1 MIRIHRSGDRSD
13 CVVVENY
20 LVTFLGGN
28 LMHLPSRATHFAL
41 VVVAVASLALAATG
55 VQAADGA
62 AELDR
67 RMDYWRTR
75 LPFCNWPGIARYPS
89 KYDESV
95 LFDDPDPL
103 KGQCNDGD
111 GVIFNGVLCVS
122 GDDRGCDAV
131 QRSQGPN
138 GQFWRSPR
146 KVGGALLGG
155 ETGFS
160 PDHVLGVWAYVAQ
173 KRNGAAFRN
182 WIDWID
188 GQPRP
193 RVCEDDKCTFVPS
206 DCPMLDVLALLVLES
221 NKVCDPQHKVMVA
234 ANKLVGDLQRNFD
247 DAIARLYKIP
257 GSDILRP
264 VVEPLKL
271 SFNSSLE
278 IARKA
283 NEKAEELRIQ
293 AATYARAL
301 SGAPSLIVAINALVN
316 EPGPPQWDAAVEIL
330 LLKKF
335 IGRNMPGFN
344 DAASILA
351 LKQPQNPFFEYVAHG
366 PTDRMLN
373 QILSKCPA
381 QENDPPHARF
391 QWSWERVDDE
401 QPPPWKQTMYWD
413 CLAVANLY
421 KNGPADAGEL
431 SAPDL
436 SGAIKQAA
444 DALASA
450 VATVKSIIESIEG
463 LIKDCEKLQA
473 KCAVS
478 LLTAPL
484 KLVEQEAKRAL
495 DQLSKG
501 QIPAPI
507 APPIIAL
514 PASVPTPPLKKEAD
528 KVNNEIKKRTGVRVP
543 SGAVTGI
550 PGSPF

>member
-1 MIRIHRSGDRSD
+1 
-13 CVVVENY
+13 
-20 LVTFLGGN
+20 
-28 LMHLPSRATHFAL
+28 MHFFSRATHAILLVMAAL
-41 VVVAVASLALAATG
+41 ASLVLAATSI
-55 VQAADGA
+55 GA
-62 AELDR
+62 AKEAVELDR

-75 LPFCNWPGIARYPS
+75 LPFCTWPGIARYPS
-89 KYDESV
+89 KYDANV

-131 QRSQGPN
+131 RRSQGPT

-146 KVGGALLGG
+146 KVSGALSGG

-160 PDHVLGVWAYVAQ
+160 PDHVLGAWAYIAQ
-173 KRNGAAFRN
+173 KKDAAAFRN
-182 WIDWID
+182 WINWID

-206 DCPMLDVLALLVLES
+206 DCPMLDMLALLLLES
-221 NKVCDPQHKVMVA
+221 NKVCDPQHKVMDA
-234 ANKLVGDLQRNFD
+234 TTKLVADLQKQFNE
-247 DAIARLYKIP
+247 AVARLYKIP

-278 IARKA
+278 VARKA

-301 SGAPSLIVAINALVN
+301 SGAPSLIIAINALVN
-316 EPGPPQWDAAVEIL
+316 DPGPAQWDAAVEIL

-335 IGRNMPGFN
+335 VGLNMPGFN
-344 DAASILA
+344 EAASILA
-351 LKQPQNPFFEYVAHG
+351 LKQRENPFFEYVAHG

-373 QILSKCPA
+373 QILAKCPA
-381 QENDPPHARF
+381 PENDKPHARF
-391 QWSWERVDDE
+391 QWTWERADDE

-421 KNGPADAGEL
+421 KNGPADVRGL

-436 SGAIKQAA
+436 SDAIKRAA
-444 DALASA
+444 DVVANA
-450 VATVKSIIESIEG
+450 VAAIQSIIGSIES
-463 LIKDCEKLQA
+463 LIKDCEKLEG
-473 KCAVS
+473 KCVVS

-484 KLVEQEAKRAL
+484 KQVEQEAKHAL

-501 QIPAPI
+501 QIPTPI
-507 APPIIAL
+507 ALPTITL
-514 PASVPTPPLKKEAD
+514 PASVPTTPLKKEAD
-528 KVNNEIKKRTGVRVP
+528 KIKDEVKKRTGISVP
-543 SGAVTGI
+543 SGPVTGI
-550 PGSPF
+550 PGSPL